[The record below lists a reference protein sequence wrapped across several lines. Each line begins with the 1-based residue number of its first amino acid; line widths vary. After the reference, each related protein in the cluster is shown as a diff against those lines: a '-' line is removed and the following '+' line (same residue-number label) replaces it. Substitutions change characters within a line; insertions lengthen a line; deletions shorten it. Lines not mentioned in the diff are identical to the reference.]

1 MSNIAYRHSRI
12 DNMGPFQ
19 LFLKRV
25 FDITISTL
33 SLIIL
38 LPVFTL
44 LYVILL
50 TTSGRPVI
58 FKQERIGFHGKPFLL
73 YKYRT
78 LNNGVEDKEPLLHPT
93 IDETQATGIQRFL
106 RRYHLDELPQLWN
119 ILKGEMSFVGPRPER
134 KFFIDKI
141 MQYNHDYELIYEMRP
156 GLTSEATLY
165 NGYTDTMDKMLK
177 RLKMDIIYL
186 RNRTIAMDIRT
197 MYDTVTSIMHG
208 KKI

>member
-1 MSNIAYRHSRI
+1 
-12 DNMGPFQ
+12 MGPFQ

-25 FDITISTL
+25 FDIIISTL
-33 SLIIL
+33 LLIVL

-141 MQYNHDYELIYEMRP
+141 MQYDHDYELIYEMRP